1 MGNRIE
7 VEEKYFFYD
16 IDKLKEIIEENKFNL
31 VSNFSESDEY
41 FTDIDSKYIENR
53 TCLRLRKSLDNV
65 ELTFKG
71 KSNEFLNSYSKVEK
85 NIDIGIDQYNDMTD
99 LLNKLGYYSY
109 VIVEKERMTYTK
121 TLNNLV
127 YNIMVDKIENVGNF
141 VEFEILCEDLNYD
154 VKILNNKLK
163 EFVSLFKKLNLQVA
177 NLPYRDFVANRVLSN
192 VKPSKPLTSVFFDL
206 DGTLINSENVFFES
220 FKEVLKEKFDVNI
233 EFYEYE
239 ENELSKNSNLVNYL
253 KENNKIPDYIEED
266 IIINEVYEK
275 YSSKFN
281 EVLKDDTVY
290 LNFKLLQKLKEKGLK
305 IGLVSTSKRK
315 FIDLILSYL
324 NKENLFEIIIA
335 REDVEELKPS
345 PEAYIKAL
353 EAFKIKNDEC
363 IAIEDSNRGIES
375 AIKAGIKTIRIN
387 EYYDNN
393 LENNIVTFDKLSR
406 LLLILINNV

>member
-1 MGNRIE
+1 M
-7 VEEKYFFYD
+7 
-16 IDKLKEIIEENKFNL
+16 
-31 VSNFSESDEY
+31 
-41 FTDIDSKYIENR
+41 
-53 TCLRLRKSLDNV
+53 
-65 ELTFKG
+65 
-71 KSNEFLNSYSKVEK
+71 
-85 NIDIGIDQYNDMTD
+85 
-99 LLNKLGYYSY
+99 
-109 VIVEKERMTYTK
+109 
-121 TLNNLV
+121 
-127 YNIMVDKIENVGNF
+127 
-141 VEFEILCEDLNYD
+141 
-154 VKILNNKLK
+154 
-163 EFVSLFKKLNLQVA
+163 
-177 NLPYRDFVANRVLSN
+177 
-192 VKPSKPLTSVFFDL
+192 
-206 DGTLINSENVFFES
+206 
-220 FKEVLKEKFDVNI
+220 
-233 EFYEYE
+233 
-239 ENELSKNSNLVNYL
+239 VNYL

-363 IAIEDSNRGIES
+363 ITIEDSNRGIES

-393 LENNIVTFDKLSR
+393 LENNIVTFDKLRR